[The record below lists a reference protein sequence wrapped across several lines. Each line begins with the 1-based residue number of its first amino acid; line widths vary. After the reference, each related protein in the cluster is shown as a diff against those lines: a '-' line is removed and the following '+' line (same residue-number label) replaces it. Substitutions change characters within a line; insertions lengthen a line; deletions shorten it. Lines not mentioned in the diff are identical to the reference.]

1 MNKLRKGDSMGFLD
15 IFKAKENERLKKEII
30 ELKKVLKPE
39 QSDMLTL
46 KNEIEKLV
54 IEKNDISKKV
64 NSLSKERDNLLKEI
78 SKRKKEIIILD
89 DEILMQ
95 EFGLYKPMYDFETS
109 EIYKENIEK
118 IRAHQKNMVKNKS
131 AVSYFDNW
139 TVDGSKAKGRKM
151 TNDNIK
157 QIIMAFNIE
166 CDNLIANVKY
176 NNIQS
181 IEKRIEKTFER
192 LNKLNTSTR
201 VELTKEYLKYKL
213 LELKLVHE
221 YQVKKQE
228 EKEEQK
234 RIRAELR
241 EEAKLKK
248 ELEEAKKNTLKD
260 ISHFE
265 KALDALNKQLT
276 SDNLSEEELHNLKAK
291 KEELESK
298 INDLNKTLED
308 IDYRQANQKAGYVY
322 IISNIGAFG
331 KDIYKIGMTRRL
343 EPMDRVDE
351 LGDASVPFNFDVHA
365 MIFSEDAPK
374 LENALHKAFEDKKLN
389 MVNSRREF
397 FNVTLEEIEQVVK
410 KNFDKTVE
418 FVKEPKAEQYRESL
432 KIKESILN

>member
-1 MNKLRKGDSMGFLD
+1 MGFLD
-15 IFKAKENERLKKEII
+15 LFKAKENEELKKEIN
-30 ELKKVLKPE
+30 ELKRILKPE
-39 QSDMLTL
+39 HNDILTL
-46 KNEIEKLV
+46 KSEIEKLV
-54 IEKNDISKKV
+54 IEKNEISEKI
-64 NSLSKERDNLLKEI
+64 NELNNERKELLKEI
-78 SKRKKEIIILD
+78 SKRKNEIIILD

-95 EFGLYKPMYDFETS
+95 EFGLYKPLYDFES
-109 EIYKENIEK
+109 SDIYKENIEK
-118 IRAHQKNMVKNKS
+118 NREHQKRMVKNKT
-131 AVSYFDNW
+131 AVRYFDNW

-166 CDNLIANVKY
+166 CDNLIAKVKY
-176 NNIQS
+176 NNILS
-181 IEKRIEKTFER
+181 IEKRIKKTFER
-192 LNKLNTSTR
+192 LNKLNESNR
-201 VELTKEYLKYKL
+201 VELTEEYLDYKL
-213 LELKLVHE
+213 LELEMVYE

-234 RIRAELR
+234 RIREEMR
-241 EEAKLKK
+241 EEAKMKK

-260 ISHFE
+260 ISHFK
-265 KALDALNKQLT
+265 KALDALNKQLN
-276 SDNLSEEELHNLKAK
+276 SDRLSEEELHNLKVK
-291 KEELESK
+291 KEELENK

-374 LENALHKAFEDKKLN
+374 LENALHKAFEDRKLN

-397 FNVTLEEIEQVVK
+397 FNVTLEEIEKVIK
-410 KNFDKTVE
+410 DNFDKTVE
-418 FVKEPKAEQYRESL
+418 FVREPNAEQYRESL
-432 KIKESILN
+432 KIREASI

>member
-1 MNKLRKGDSMGFLD
+1 MGFWDL
-15 IFKAKENERLKKEII
+15 FKAKENEELKKEID
-30 ELKKVLKPE
+30 ELKRILKPE
-39 QSDMLTL
+39 HNDILIL
-46 KNEIEKLV
+46 KSEIEKLV
-54 IEKNDISKKV
+54 IEKNEISKKI
-64 NSLSKERDNLLKEI
+64 NELSSERKELLKEI
-78 SKRKKEIIILD
+78 SKRKNEIIILD

-95 EFGLYKPMYDFETS
+95 EFGLYKPLYDFES
-109 EIYKENIEK
+109 SDIYKQNIEK
-118 IRAHQKNMVKNKS
+118 NREHQKMMVKNKT
-131 AVSYFDNW
+131 AVRYFDNW

-166 CDNLIANVKY
+166 CDNLIAKVKY
-176 NNIQS
+176 NNILS
-181 IEKRIEKTFER
+181 IEKRIKKTFER
-192 LNKLNTSTR
+192 LNKLNESNR
-201 VELTKEYLKYKL
+201 VELTKKYLEYKL
-213 LELKLVHE
+213 LELEMVHE
-221 YQVKKQE
+221 YQVKKHE

-234 RIRAELR
+234 RIREEMR
-241 EEAKLKK
+241 EEAKMKK

-265 KALDALNKQLT
+265 KALDTLNKQLN
-276 SDNLSEEELHNLKAK
+276 SDNLSEEDLHNLKVK
-291 KEELESK
+291 KEELENK

-308 IDYRQANQKAGYVY
+308 IDYRQTNQKAGYVY

-374 LENALHKAFEDKKLN
+374 LENALHKAFENKKLN

-397 FNVTLEEIEQVVK
+397 FNVKLEEIEKVVK
-410 KNFDKTVE
+410 DNFDKTIE
-418 FVKEPKAEQYRESL
+418 FVREPKAEQYRESL
-432 KIKESILN
+432 KIRENNI

>member
-1 MNKLRKGDSMGFLD
+1 MGFLD
-15 IFKAKENERLKKEII
+15 LFKAKENEELKKEIN
-30 ELKKVLKPE
+30 ELKRILKPE
-39 QSDMLTL
+39 HNDILTL
-46 KNEIEKLV
+46 KSEIEKLV
-54 IEKNDISKKV
+54 IEKNEISEKI
-64 NSLSKERDNLLKEI
+64 NELNNERKELLKEI
-78 SKRKKEIIILD
+78 SKRKNEIIILD

-95 EFGLYKPMYDFETS
+95 EFGLYKPLYDFES
-109 EIYKENIEK
+109 SDIYKENIEK
-118 IRAHQKNMVKNKS
+118 NREHQKRMVKNKT
-131 AVSYFDNW
+131 AVRYFDNW

-166 CDNLIANVKY
+166 CDNLIAKVKY
-176 NNIQS
+176 NNILS
-181 IEKRIEKTFER
+181 IEKRIKKTFER
-192 LNKLNTSTR
+192 LNKLNESNR
-201 VELTKEYLKYKL
+201 VELTEEYLDYKL
-213 LELKLVHE
+213 LELEMVYE

-234 RIRAELR
+234 RIREEMR
-241 EEAKLKK
+241 EEAKMKK

-260 ISHFE
+260 ISHFK
-265 KALDALNKQLT
+265 KALDALNKQLN
-276 SDNLSEEELHNLKAK
+276 SDRLSEEELHNLKVK
-291 KEELESK
+291 KEELENK

-374 LENALHKAFEDKKLN
+374 LENALHKAFEDRKLN
-389 MVNSRREF
+389 MVNSRRQF
-397 FNVTLEEIEQVVK
+397 FNVTLEEIEKVIK
-410 KNFDKTVE
+410 DNFDKTVE
-418 FVKEPKAEQYRESL
+418 FVREPKAEQYRESL
-432 KIKESILN
+432 KIREASI

>member
-1 MNKLRKGDSMGFLD
+1 MGFLD
-15 IFKAKENERLKKEII
+15 LFKAKENEELKKEIN
-30 ELKKVLKPE
+30 ELKRILKPE
-39 QSDMLTL
+39 HNDILTL
-46 KNEIEKLV
+46 KSEIEKLV
-54 IEKNDISKKV
+54 IEKNEISEKI
-64 NSLSKERDNLLKEI
+64 NELNNERKELLKEI
-78 SKRKKEIIILD
+78 SKRKNEIIILD

-95 EFGLYKPMYDFETS
+95 EFGLYKPLYDFES
-109 EIYKENIEK
+109 SDIYKENIEK
-118 IRAHQKNMVKNKS
+118 NREHQKRMVKNKT
-131 AVSYFDNW
+131 AVRYFDNW
-139 TVDGSKAKGRKM
+139 TVDGSKVKGRKM

-166 CDNLIANVKY
+166 CDNLIAKVKY
-176 NNIQS
+176 NNILS
-181 IEKRIEKTFER
+181 IEKRIKKTFER
-192 LNKLNTSTR
+192 LNKLNESNR
-201 VELTKEYLKYKL
+201 VELTEEYLDYKL
-213 LELKLVHE
+213 LELEMVYE

-234 RIRAELR
+234 RIREEMR
-241 EEAKLKK
+241 EEAKMKK

-260 ISHFE
+260 ISHFK
-265 KALDALNKQLT
+265 KALDALNKQLN
-276 SDNLSEEELHNLKAK
+276 SDRLSEEELHNLKVK
-291 KEELESK
+291 KEELENK

-374 LENALHKAFEDKKLN
+374 LENALHKAFEDRKLN

-397 FNVTLEEIEQVVK
+397 FNVTLEEIEKVIK
-410 KNFDKTVE
+410 DNFDKTVE
-418 FVKEPKAEQYRESL
+418 FVREPKAEQYRESL
-432 KIKESILN
+432 KIREASI

>member
-1 MNKLRKGDSMGFLD
+1 MGFLD
-15 IFKAKENERLKKEII
+15 LFKAKENEELKKEIN
-30 ELKKVLKPE
+30 ELKRILKPE
-39 QSDMLTL
+39 HNDILTL
-46 KNEIEKLV
+46 KSEIEKLV
-54 IEKNDISKKV
+54 IEKNEISEKI
-64 NSLSKERDNLLKEI
+64 NELNNERKELLKEI
-78 SKRKKEIIILD
+78 SKRKNEIIILD

-95 EFGLYKPMYDFETS
+95 EFGLYKPLYDFES
-109 EIYKENIEK
+109 SDIYKENIEK
-118 IRAHQKNMVKNKS
+118 NREHQKRMVKNKT
-131 AVSYFDNW
+131 AVRYFDNW

-166 CDNLIANVKY
+166 CDNLIAKVKY
-176 NNIQS
+176 NNILS
-181 IEKRIEKTFER
+181 IEKRIKKTFER
-192 LNKLNTSTR
+192 LNKLNESNR
-201 VELTKEYLKYKL
+201 VELTEEYLDYKL
-213 LELKLVHE
+213 LELEMVYE

-234 RIRAELR
+234 RIREEMR
-241 EEAKLKK
+241 EEAKMKK

-260 ISHFE
+260 ISYFK
-265 KALDALNKQLT
+265 KALDALNKQLN
-276 SDNLSEEELHNLKAK
+276 SDRLSEEELHNLKVK
-291 KEELESK
+291 KEELENK

-374 LENALHKAFEDKKLN
+374 LENALHKAFEDRKLN

-397 FNVTLEEIEQVVK
+397 FNVTLEEIEKVIK
-410 KNFDKTVE
+410 DNFDKTVE
-418 FVKEPKAEQYRESL
+418 FVREPKAEQYRESL
-432 KIKESILN
+432 KIREASI

>member
-1 MNKLRKGDSMGFLD
+1 MGFLD
-15 IFKAKENERLKKEII
+15 LFKAKENEELKKEIN
-30 ELKKVLKPE
+30 ELKRILKPE
-39 QSDMLTL
+39 HNDILTL
-46 KNEIEKLV
+46 KSEIEKLV
-54 IEKNDISKKV
+54 IEKNEISEKI
-64 NSLSKERDNLLKEI
+64 NELNNERKELLKEI
-78 SKRKKEIIILD
+78 SKRKNEIIILD

-95 EFGLYKPMYDFETS
+95 EFGLYKPLYDFES
-109 EIYKENIEK
+109 SDIYKENIEK
-118 IRAHQKNMVKNKS
+118 NREHQKRMVKNKT
-131 AVSYFDNW
+131 AVRYFDNW

-166 CDNLIANVKY
+166 CDNLIAKVKY
-176 NNIQS
+176 NNILS
-181 IEKRIEKTFER
+181 IEKRIKKTFER
-192 LNKLNTSTR
+192 LNKLNESNR
-201 VELTKEYLKYKL
+201 VELTEEYLDYKL
-213 LELKLVHE
+213 LELEMVYE

-234 RIRAELR
+234 RIREEMR
-241 EEAKLKK
+241 EEAKMKK

-260 ISHFE
+260 ISHFK
-265 KALDALNKQLT
+265 KALDALNKQLN
-276 SDNLSEEELHNLKAK
+276 SDRLSEEELHNLKVK
-291 KEELESK
+291 KEELENK

-374 LENALHKAFEDKKLN
+374 LENALHKAFEDRKLN

-397 FNVTLEEIEQVVK
+397 FNVTLEEIEKVIK
-410 KNFDKTVE
+410 DNFDKTVE
-418 FVKEPKAEQYRESL
+418 FVREPKAEQYRESL
-432 KIKESILN
+432 KIREASI

>member
-1 MNKLRKGDSMGFLD
+1 MKR
-15 IFKAKENERLKKEII
+15 I
-30 ELKKVLKPE
+30 LKPE
-39 QSDMLTL
+39 HNDILTL
-46 KNEIEKLV
+46 KSEIEKLV
-54 IEKNDISKKV
+54 IEKNEISEKI
-64 NSLSKERDNLLKEI
+64 NELNNERKELLKEI
-78 SKRKKEIIILD
+78 SKRKNEIIILD

-95 EFGLYKPMYDFETS
+95 EFGLYKPLYDFES
-109 EIYKENIEK
+109 SDIYKENIEK
-118 IRAHQKNMVKNKS
+118 NREHQKRMVKNKT
-131 AVSYFDNW
+131 AVRYFDNW

-166 CDNLIANVKY
+166 CDNLIAKVKY
-176 NNIQS
+176 NNILS
-181 IEKRIEKTFER
+181 IEKRIKKTFER
-192 LNKLNTSTR
+192 LNKLNESNR
-201 VELTKEYLKYKL
+201 VELTEEYLDYKL
-213 LELKLVHE
+213 LELEMVYE

-234 RIRAELR
+234 RIREEMR
-241 EEAKLKK
+241 EEAKMKK

-260 ISHFE
+260 ISHFK
-265 KALDALNKQLT
+265 KALDALNKQLN
-276 SDNLSEEELHNLKAK
+276 SDRLSEEELHNLKVK
-291 KEELESK
+291 KEELENK

-374 LENALHKAFEDKKLN
+374 LENALHKAFEDRKLN

-397 FNVTLEEIEQVVK
+397 FNVTLEEIEKVIK
-410 KNFDKTVE
+410 DNFDKTVE
-418 FVKEPKAEQYRESL
+418 FVREPKAEQYRESL
-432 KIKESILN
+432 KIREASI

>member
-1 MNKLRKGDSMGFLD
+1 RYIMGFLD
-15 IFKAKENERLKKEII
+15 LFKAKENEELKKEIN
-30 ELKKVLKPE
+30 ELKRILKPE
-39 QSDMLTL
+39 HNDILTL
-46 KNEIEKLV
+46 KSEIEKLV
-54 IEKNDISKKV
+54 IEKNEISEKI
-64 NSLSKERDNLLKEI
+64 NELNNERKELLKEI
-78 SKRKKEIIILD
+78 SKRKNEIIILD

-95 EFGLYKPMYDFETS
+95 EFGLYKPLYDFES
-109 EIYKENIEK
+109 SDIYKENIEK
-118 IRAHQKNMVKNKS
+118 NREHQKRMVKNKT
-131 AVSYFDNW
+131 AVRYFDNW

-166 CDNLIANVKY
+166 CDNLIAKVKY
-176 NNIQS
+176 NNILS
-181 IEKRIEKTFER
+181 IEKRIKKTFER
-192 LNKLNTSTR
+192 LNKLNESNR
-201 VELTKEYLKYKL
+201 VELTEEYLDYKL
-213 LELKLVHE
+213 LELEMVYE

-234 RIRAELR
+234 RIREEMR
-241 EEAKLKK
+241 EEAKMKK

-260 ISHFE
+260 ISHFK
-265 KALDALNKQLT
+265 KALDALNKQLN
-276 SDNLSEEELHNLKAK
+276 SDRLSEEELHNLKVK
-291 KEELESK
+291 KEELENK

-374 LENALHKAFEDKKLN
+374 LENALHKAFEDRKLN

-397 FNVTLEEIEQVVK
+397 FNVTLEEIEKVIK
-410 KNFDKTVE
+410 DNFDKTVE
-418 FVKEPKAEQYRESL
+418 FVREPKAEQYRESL
-432 KIKESILN
+432 KIREASI

>member
-1 MNKLRKGDSMGFLD
+1 MGFLD
-15 IFKAKENERLKKEII
+15 LFKAKENEELKKEIN
-30 ELKKVLKPE
+30 ELKRILKPE
-39 QSDMLTL
+39 HNDILTL
-46 KNEIEKLV
+46 KSEIEKLV
-54 IEKNDISKKV
+54 IEKNEISEKI
-64 NSLSKERDNLLKEI
+64 NELNNERKELLKEI
-78 SKRKKEIIILD
+78 SKRKNEIIILD

-95 EFGLYKPMYDFETS
+95 EFGLYKPLYDFES
-109 EIYKENIEK
+109 SDIYKENIEK
-118 IRAHQKNMVKNKS
+118 NREHQKRMVKNKT
-131 AVSYFDNW
+131 AVRYFDNW

-166 CDNLIANVKY
+166 CDNLIAKVKY
-176 NNIQS
+176 NNILS
-181 IEKRIEKTFER
+181 IEKRIKKTFER
-192 LNKLNTSTR
+192 LNKLNESNR
-201 VELTKEYLKYKL
+201 VELTDEYLDYKL
-213 LELKLVHE
+213 LELEMVYE

-234 RIRAELR
+234 RIREEMR
-241 EEAKLKK
+241 EEAKMKK

-260 ISHFE
+260 ISHFK
-265 KALDALNKQLT
+265 KALDALNKQLN
-276 SDNLSEEELHNLKAK
+276 SDRLSEEELHNLKVK
-291 KEELESK
+291 KEELENK

-374 LENALHKAFEDKKLN
+374 LENALHKAFEDRKLN

-397 FNVTLEEIEQVVK
+397 FNVTLEEIEKVIK
-410 KNFDKTVE
+410 DNFDKTVE
-418 FVKEPKAEQYRESL
+418 FVREPKAEQYRESL
-432 KIKESILN
+432 KIREASI

>member
-1 MNKLRKGDSMGFLD
+1 MGFLD
-15 IFKAKENERLKKEII
+15 LFKAKENEELKKEIN
-30 ELKKVLKPE
+30 ELKRILKPE
-39 QSDMLTL
+39 HNDILTL
-46 KNEIEKLV
+46 KSEIEKLV
-54 IEKNDISKKV
+54 IEKNEISEKI
-64 NSLSKERDNLLKEI
+64 NELNNERKELLKEI
-78 SKRKKEIIILD
+78 SKRKNEIIILD

-95 EFGLYKPMYDFETS
+95 EFGLYKPLYDFES
-109 EIYKENIEK
+109 SDIYKENIEK
-118 IRAHQKNMVKNKS
+118 NREHQKRMVKNKT
-131 AVSYFDNW
+131 AVRYFDNW
-139 TVDGSKAKGRKM
+139 TVDGSKVKGRKM

-166 CDNLIANVKY
+166 CDNLIAKVKY
-176 NNIQS
+176 NNILS
-181 IEKRIEKTFER
+181 IEKRIKKTFER
-192 LNKLNTSTR
+192 LNKLNESNR
-201 VELTKEYLKYKL
+201 VELTDEYLDYKL
-213 LELKLVHE
+213 LELEMVYE

-234 RIRAELR
+234 RIREEMR
-241 EEAKLKK
+241 EEAKMKK

-260 ISHFE
+260 ISHFK
-265 KALDALNKQLT
+265 KALDALNKQLN
-276 SDNLSEEELHNLKAK
+276 SDRLSEEELHNLKVK
-291 KEELESK
+291 KEELENK

-374 LENALHKAFEDKKLN
+374 LENALHKAFEDRKLN

-397 FNVTLEEIEQVVK
+397 FNVTLEEIEKVIK
-410 KNFDKTVE
+410 DNFDKTVE
-418 FVKEPKAEQYRESL
+418 FVREPKAEQYRESL
-432 KIKESILN
+432 KIREASI